1 MGVFARGK
9 RALSISDRSGMRFP
23 YTEMVREWNGSLVH
37 YSEFEPKQPQ
47 LQPAPVGSDPQA
59 LQNPRVQAAST
70 PQLILL
76 ETNPFEV
83 IISGVTT
90 YVNVYS
96 LDHQRKA
103 DSKVRLRGPVQVI
116 QAGPGGDNQADLLNL
131 KQFAPINSVAG
142 VTDIDSVNGF
152 TIALGK
158 IDASGVVTQNTTN
171 DILTNPI
178 SYFYFES
185 TSNATASGVKGGGT
199 GCSAGPVTLGA
210 L

>member
-9 RALSISDRSGMRFP
+9 QALSITDRSGLRFP

-37 YSEFEPKQPQ
+37 YSEYEAKQPQ

-59 LQNPRVQAAST
+59 LQNPRVQRDST

-76 ETNPFEV
+76 DSNPFEI
-83 IISGVTT
+83 IISGGNTF
-90 YVNVYS
+90 VNVYS
-96 LDHQRKA
+96 LDHQRLA
-103 DSKVRLRGPVQVI
+103 NSVVRLRGAPQVI
-116 QAGPGGDNQADLLNL
+116 VAGAGGADTPNL
-131 KQFAPINSVAG
+131 QSFAAIPVIAG

-152 TIALGK
+152 TIQLGK
-158 IDASGVVTQNTTN
+158 IAVDGTVSGATTT

-178 SYFYFES
+178 SYFYFQS
-185 TSNATASGVKGGGT
+185 TSNATASGVKGGFNS
-199 GCSAGPVTLGA
+199 CSAGPVTLEA